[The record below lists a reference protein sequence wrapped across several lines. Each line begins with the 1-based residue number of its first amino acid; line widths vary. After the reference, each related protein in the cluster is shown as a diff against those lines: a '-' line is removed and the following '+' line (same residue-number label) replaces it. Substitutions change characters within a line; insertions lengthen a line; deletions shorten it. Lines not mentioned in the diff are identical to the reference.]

1 MKYFI
6 ILSLLILSVVF
17 LGTTQAGQHDAY
29 TPNNEC
35 IVVSSDGTPQV
46 GVTAEISPLCRT
58 LSEDAM
64 YSNDAVVTRTQS
76 TSLHD
81 AKKVDYKHKNARF
94 RRLKTIVVHQPPLY
108 DIALC

>member
-6 ILSLLILSVVF
+6 LLSLLILSVVF
-17 LGTTQAGQHDAY
+17 LGTTQAGQDNAY
-29 TPNNEC
+29 TSDNDI
-35 IVVSSDGTPQV
+35 IVVSSDESPQV

-64 YSNDAVVTRTQS
+64 YSNDAVVTRSQS

-81 AKKVDYKHKNARF
+81 AKKVHYKHNNARF
-94 RRLKTIVVHQPPLY
+94 RRLKTIVVHPLLP
-108 DIALC
+108 DVALC